1 MMKTYNDLPSDAGSN
16 IIGQVTAQANRLQ
29 QRLAS
34 VKHTVAIMSGKGGV
48 GKSAL
53 TANLAAALALKGNTV
68 GVVDADINGP
78 TLAKMMG
85 VRNVTLEYASTGVKP
100 AVTALGTKLISMDLL
115 LAEDDA
121 PVLWNAHSQKDAF
134 TWRTTMEVG
143 ALREFIADTE
153 WGDLD
158 YLLLD
163 LPPGT
168 DRLPNVAELVPNL
181 DGVIVV
187 TIPSEV
193 SQLIVKKSVTMAR
206 DILQIPIIGVVE
218 NMACYVCQHC
228 GEEEPSFLLRR
239 HLIRRSNR
247 LFLVEFLLIRSLHV
261 VVTLESLM
269 LTNILMHPQVRHSCK
284 WLKRF
289 RRFSS
294 VVQFT
299 KLWTGRII
307 FRLLFQRS
315 KDFLRVS
322 DTTELGEK

>member
-1 MMKTYNDLPSDAGSN
+1 MKTYTDLPSDAGSN

-29 QRLAS
+29 QRLIS
-34 VKHTVAIMSGKGGV
+34 VKHTVAVMSGKGGV
-48 GKSAL
+48 GKSSL
-53 TANLAAALALKGNTV
+53 TANLATALTLKGNTV

-85 VRNVTLEYASTGVKP
+85 VRNATLAYTPTGVKP

-153 WGDLD
+153 WGNLD

-168 DRLPNVAELVPNL
+168 DRLPNVAELIPNL
-181 DGVIVV
+181 GGIVVV

-206 DILQIPIIGVVE
+206 DILKVPIIGVVE
-218 NMACYVCQHC
+218 NMAFYVCQHC
-228 GEEEPSFLLRR
+228 GEEGPLFSTDETPDKAFQQTVLGSIPFDP
-239 HLIRRSNR
+239 R
-247 LFLVEFLLIRSLHV
+247 LARANDNGTPYIDEYPDTPASKALV
-261 VVTLESLM
+261 
-269 LTNILMHPQVRHSCK
+269 QVA
-284 WLKRF
+284 
-289 RRFSS
+289 
-294 VVQFT
+294 
-299 KLWTGRII
+299 
-307 FRLLFQRS
+307 
-315 KDFLRVS
+315 
-322 DTTELGEK
+322 EKIQAFFEN

>member
-1 MMKTYNDLPSDAGSN
+1 MKTYTDLPSDAGSN

-29 QRLAS
+29 QRLTS
-34 VKHTVAIMSGKGGV
+34 IKHTVAVMSGKGGV
-48 GKSAL
+48 GKSSL
-53 TANLAAALALKGNTV
+53 TANLATALTLKGNTV

-85 VRNVTLEYASTGVKP
+85 VRNATLEYTPTGVKP
-100 AVTALGTKLISMDLL
+100 AITALGTKLISMDLL

-168 DRLPNVAELVPNL
+168 DRLPNVAELIPNL
-181 DGVIVV
+181 GGVVVV

-206 DILQIPIIGVVE
+206 DILKVPIIGVVE
-218 NMACYVCQHC
+218 NMAYYVCQHC
-228 GEEEPSFLLRR
+228 GEEEPLFSTEETLNEAFQQTVLGSIPFDPQLARASDGGTAYVSEYPNAPAGKALRQ
-239 HLIRRSNR
+239 
-247 LFLVEFLLIRSLHV
+247 
-261 VVTLESLM
+261 VTEK
-269 LTNILMHPQVRHSCK
+269 IQD
-284 WLKRF
+284 F
-289 RRFSS
+289 
-294 VVQFT
+294 FT
-299 KLWTGRII
+299 KTK
-307 FRLLFQRS
+307 S
-315 KDFLRVS
+315 S
-322 DTTELGEK
+322 P

>member
-1 MMKTYNDLPSDAGSN
+1 MKTYNELPSDAGSN
-16 IIGQVTAQANRLQ
+16 IVGQVTAQANRIQ
-29 QRLAS
+29 QRLIS
-34 VKHTVAIMSGKGGV
+34 IKHTVAIMSGKGGV

-53 TANLAAALALKGNTV
+53 TANLATALTLKGNTV

-85 VRNVTLEYASTGVKP
+85 VRDATLEYTSIGVKP

-134 TWRTTMEVG
+134 TWRSTMEVG

-153 WGDLD
+153 WGELD

-168 DRLPNVAELVPNL
+168 DRLPNVAELIPNL
-181 DGVIVV
+181 GGVVVV

-206 DILQIPIIGVVE
+206 DILKVPIIGVVE
-218 NMACYVCQHC
+218 NMAFYICQHC
-228 GEEEPSFLLRR
+228 GEEEPLFSTDETLDEAFQQILLGSIPFDPQLARA
-239 HLIRRSNR
+239 NDNG
-247 LFLVEFLLIRSLHV
+247 
-261 VVTLESLM
+261 TLY
-269 LTNILMHPQVRHSCK
+269 
-284 WLKRF
+284 
-289 RRFSS
+289 
-294 VVQFT
+294 
-299 KLWTGRII
+299 
-307 FRLLFQRS
+307 
-315 KDFLRVS
+315 
-322 DTTELGEK
+322 LGERLGTPASKVLMQVAEKIQAFFEN